1 MKQHSIHSPGKTL
14 IPVVSNYSQGSAK
27 LQLLQEA
34 WLQCE
39 GKWTS
44 SNLYKRIANKETV
57 SEKGAQVWLT
67 KTQIARKY
75 ESEEL
80 ALEIIS
86 AKENDPALS
95 QSHVKPHP
103 DCPGNK
109 ARYWSLMMLMILV
122 FLADSKLM
130 NIFDSIM
137 VYDYY
142 VCGDGI

>member
-1 MKQHSIHSPGKTL
+1 MKQHSIHSSGIPL
-14 IPVVSNYSQGSAK
+14 IPLVSNYSQGSAK

-34 WLQCE
+34 WLQCD

-44 SNLYKRIANKETV
+44 SSLYKRIANKETV

-80 ALEIIS
+80 ALEIIN
-86 AKENDPALS
+86 AKESDPALS

-109 ARYWSLMMLMILV
+109 AGY
-122 FLADSKLM
+122 
-130 NIFDSIM
+130 
-137 VYDYY
+137 
-142 VCGDGI
+142 